1 MLLPE
6 YRKRYLK
13 KLYES
18 KFYNE
23 KISEKLLKT
32 YFFNQII
39 HFCKH
44 KEDESHGAVYEV
56 NLTKPT

>member
-39 HFCKH
+39 HFFKH

-56 NLTKPT
+56 NLTKPN